1 MNDPAMFW
9 GSFANDFHW
18 ERKWDITKLICR
30 YNFDLQ
36 KGLVFVEVAFQFWNY
51 STFSNKRR

>member
-36 KGLVFVEVAFQFWNY
+36 KGLVFVEVAFQFW
-51 STFSNKRR
+51 